1 MKRPAQGWIEF
12 FCFFFFV
19 WIILK
24 VFIEFVTILLL
35 FHVLVFWPEGMWD
48 LRCPTRNQTH
58 TPGIGRQSL
67 SRWTSAEVPGL
78 NLNKEKRTGRV
89 GWVERERKGVEEF
102 MVQGC
107 ILSAVMLGMAPE
119 VVEIGGSC
127 GYPGR
132 STEVRK

>member
-1 MKRPAQGWIEF
+1 MR
-12 FCFFFFV
+12 
-19 WIILK
+19 IILK

-58 TPGIGRQSL
+58 TLGIGRQSL
-67 SRWTSAEVPGL
+67 NRWTSAEVPGL

-89 GWVERERKGVEEF
+89 GWVERERKSVEEF

-107 ILSAVMLGMAPE
+107 VLSAVMLGMAPE
-119 VVEIGGSC
+119 VVEIGEVSC
-127 GYPGR
+127 GYLGR